1 MAEEFQSQAKA
12 LVRKLIKERKQQ
24 LSKDEQIC
32 LSERIV
38 QHIEQC
44 EAFRTAH
51 SVLCYWPL
59 ADEVQIGPLI
69 EKYWQTKQFYLPVV
83 RGDEMEIRLFLG
95 RDHMQTGAFGIME
108 PVGEAYAGEVDLVVV
123 PGVAFDLQGHRLG
136 RGRGYYDRF
145 LPSTRASKIG
155 VAFRLQIV
163 DAVPADEWD
172 VVMDEVITEE

>member
-32 LSERIV
+32 LSEKIV

-59 ADEVQIGPLI
+59 ADEVQIEPLI
-69 EKYWQTKQFYLPVV
+69 DKYWQTKQFYLPVV
-83 RGDEMEIRLFLG
+83 HGDVMEIRLFQG
-95 RDHMQTGAFGIME
+95 RDHMRTGAFGILE
-108 PVGEAYAGEVDLVVV
+108 PVGEACEGDVDLVLV

-145 LPSTRASKIG
+145 LPSTQARKIG

-163 DAVPADEWD
+163 DAVPYDEWD
-172 VVMDEVITEE
+172 VVMDEIITE

>member
-32 LSERIV
+32 LSEKIV

-59 ADEVQIGPLI
+59 ADEVQIEPLI
-69 EKYWQTKQFYLPVV
+69 DKYWQTKQFYLPVV
-83 RGDEMEIRLFLG
+83 HDQVAQSESTGNTTGSLRNFFLYATVGDKGINFMTHPVAE
-95 RDHMQTGAFGIME
+95 TGSKKTFGNSSTNCHRVSLSERTGGIFNTAFHIYFR
-108 PVGEAYAGEVDLVVV
+108 VTRSYAAPL
-123 PGVAFDLQGHRLG
+123 AKL
-136 RGRGYYDRF
+136 
-145 LPSTRASKIG
+145 
-155 VAFRLQIV
+155 LQII
-163 DAVPADEWD
+163 E
-172 VVMDEVITEE
+172 

>member
-1 MAEEFQSQAKA
+1 MAEEIQSQAKA

-32 LSERIV
+32 LSEIIV

-59 ADEVQIGPLI
+59 ADEVQIEPLI
-69 EKYWQTKQFYLPVV
+69 DKYWQTKQFYLPVV
-83 RGDEMEIRLFLG
+83 RGDEIEVRLFRG
-95 RDHMQTGAFGIME
+95 RDHMQTGLFGILE
-108 PVGEAYAGEVDLVVV
+108 PVGEAYAGEVDLVIV
-123 PGVAFDLQGHRLG
+123 PGVAFDVQGHRLG

-145 LPSTRASKIG
+145 LPSTRARKIG
-155 VAFRLQIV
+155 VAFRLQMV

-172 VVMDEVITEE
+172 VVMDEVITE

>member
-59 ADEVQIGPLI
+59 ADEVQIEPLI
-69 EKYWQTKQFYLPVV
+69 ENYWQTKQFYLPVV
-83 RGDEMEIRLFLG
+83 RGDEIEIRLFRG
-95 RDHMQTGAFGIME
+95 RDHMQSGAFGIME
-108 PVGEAYAGEVDLVVV
+108 PVGEAYGGVVDLVIV
-123 PGVAFDLQGHRLG
+123 PGLAFDLQGHRLG

-145 LPSTRASKIG
+145 LPSTRARKIG

-163 DAVPADEWD
+163 EAVPADEWD
-172 VVMDEVITEE
+172 VVMDEVITE

>member
-1 MAEEFQSQAKA
+1 MTKEFQSQAKA

-32 LSERIV
+32 LSEKIV

-59 ADEVQIGPLI
+59 ADEVQIGSLI
-69 EKYWQTKQFYLPVV
+69 DKYWQIKQFYLPVV
-83 RGDEMEIRLFLG
+83 RGDGMEIRLFQG
-95 RDHMQTGAFGIME
+95 FDHMQTGAFGIME
-108 PVGEAYAGEVDLVVV
+108 PVGEAFVGDVDLVIV
-123 PGVAFDLQGHRLG
+123 PGVAFDLHGHRLG

-145 LPSTRASKIG
+145 LPSTQARKIG

-172 VVMDEVITEE
+172 VVMDEIITE